1 MSTILIKDSLRQAV
15 EAASGGAQTVLYTTK
30 GQPTFMNII
39 EKFNLSDLDAS
50 LSGTHP
56 AFIVNGVEKD
66 AIYIGT
72 YEGVVKNGELLSLPN
87 QSPTLGI
94 SFDSYV
100 AAARANGAGHHI
112 ITSAEW
118 AAVSTKC
125 AKSSVSPL
133 GNSYYGRS
141 SEDATQYGRRID
153 GAKATA
159 GITTG
164 SPGTLTGSGPV
175 SWRHNRKYN
184 GISDMSGNFIEHTAG
199 CRLFNGEIQVIPNN
213 DAAMANIDL
222 TSSSAAWK
230 AIDAR
235 TGELIAPNGSGTTPY
250 AVKLIALGVADYSLT
265 IPHWSPFAGMTNPS
279 ITAPVQAA
287 ALAKLKALALF
298 PLVNDSSVYGGDVVG
313 LVLPG
318 ERLLHR
324 SGLHRDGATTGI
336 HAAYFNLGSG
346 VASDRA
352 CRPAYYVV

>member
-15 EAASGGAQTVLYTTK
+15 EAASGGAQTVIYTTK

-56 AFIVNGVEKD
+56 AFIVDGVEKD
-66 AIYIGT
+66 VIYIGT

-87 QSPTLGI
+87 QSPTVGV
-94 SFDSYV
+94 SFESYI
-100 AAARANGAGHHI
+100 AAVRSNGAGHHI
-112 ITSAEW
+112 ITNAEW

-125 AKSSVSPL
+125 AKSGVSPL

-153 GAKATA
+153 GAKATK

-164 SPGTLTGSGPV
+164 SLGTLTGSGPV

-184 GISDMSGNFIEHTAG
+184 GISDMSGNFLEYIAG
-199 CRLFNGEIQVIPNN
+199 CRLFNGEIQVISNN
-213 DAAMANIDL
+213 DAAMWDIDL
-222 TSSSAAWK
+222 TTNSAAWK

-235 TGELIAPNGSGTTPY
+235 TGDLITPNGSGTTPY
-250 AVKLIALGVADYSLT
+250 AVKLIASGVADYSLVA
-265 IPHWSPFAGMTNPS
+265 PHWDPFSGMTNPS
-279 ITAPVQAA
+279 LTAPVQAA

-298 PLVNDSSVYGGDVVG
+298 PLVNDSSVYGRDVVG
-313 LVLPG
+313 LVLSNDQ
-318 ERLLHR
+318 RLLR
-324 SGLHRDGATTGI
+324 SGMMRDGVYAGI
-336 HAAYFNLGSG
+336 HAVFFNLGLNPSW
-346 VASDRA
+346 DRL